1 MGKAIQQTQRG
12 NTRSRGETGIAECA
26 LGEKKIRRPHLEI
39 GIFPISFSGRDPIVL
54 PRPYRQSSLVK
65 LTSLVRLDPADRL
78 ILLRRLDRFRKWQSL
93 DDRRFCRCCHKFISG
108 RQIQLIDATTQDE
121 PLRVACPTTDC
132 PSTIEDWVYPN
143 EIAQPPDKWGRRVIR
158 VVDRDGERFIVCGK
172 SQAYSRRR
180 LSHRFVFG
188 SRTAA

>member
-1 MGKAIQQTQRG
+1 
-12 NTRSRGETGIAECA
+12 
-26 LGEKKIRRPHLEI
+26 
-39 GIFPISFSGRDPIVL
+39 L
-54 PRPYRQSSLVK
+54 PRLFRQSSLVK
-65 LTSLVRLDPADRL
+65 MKSPVQLDPSDRL

-93 DDRRFCRCCHKFISG
+93 DDRRFCRCCHKFITG
-108 RQIQLIDATTQDE
+108 RQIEAIDATTQDE

-132 PSTIEDWVYPN
+132 PSNVEDWVYPN

-158 VVDRDGERFIVCGK
+158 VVDRDGERFIVSGK
-172 SQAYSRRR
+172 SKAYSRRR